1 MKMIIKGQGIN
12 LCGGNS
18 TNIAELCCKSMM
30 SVMVGIARHTGAG
43 WCWAGAKCER
53 LMGLKLTSLH

>member
-12 LCGGNS
+12 LCGNS
-18 TNIAELCCKSMM
+18 TNITELCCKSMM
-30 SVMVGIARHTGAG
+30 SVMASRARHTGAG